1 VSARVETSDLAV
13 LERLVVP
20 AGRDIV
26 DVGCGGGALVRE
38 LTARGARVIG
48 VEISD
53 EQLASAIAHDAGSD
67 ARYLVGRAQAL
78 PLEDASADVV
88 VFMRSLHHVPA
99 ADLTRSLREARRVLR
114 PDGIV
119 YVAEPLA
126 EGDFFAL
133 TSLVEDELEAR
144 TAVQAALAEAQRAGL
159 HRALTVDYDMRVRIA
174 DHDAL
179 RHRMVTVD
187 PERAAIFD
195 AREREL
201 AEAFEGLGE
210 AGERPGERCFVAP
223 MRADVLRPRPS

>member
-1 VSARVETSDLAV
+1 MSARAQTSDLAV
-13 LERLVVP
+13 LERLLEP

-38 LTARGARVIG
+38 LSARGARVIG

-53 EQLASAIAHDAGSD
+53 EQLASAIAHDAGGD

-133 TSLVEDELEAR
+133 TRLVEDELDAR
-144 TAVQAALAEAQRAGL
+144 SAVQAALAAASRAGL
-159 HRALTVDYDMRVRIA
+159 HRALTIDYDVQVCIA

-179 RHRMVTVD
+179 RHRMVSVD

-201 AEAFEGLGE
+201 AEAFEELGE
-210 AGERPGERCFVAP
+210 AGEQPGERCFVAP

>member
-1 VSARVETSDLAV
+1 MSFREETSDLAV
-13 LERLVVP
+13 LERLVELP
-20 AGRDIV
+20 GRDIV
-26 DVGCGGGALVRE
+26 DVGCGGGALARE
-38 LTARGARVIG
+38 LRSRGAGVVG
-48 VEISD
+48 VEISE
-53 EQLASAIAHDAGSD
+53 EQLAPAIAHDGGSG
-67 ARYLVGRAQAL
+67 AKYLVGRAQVL
-78 PLEDASADVV
+78 PLEDASVDVV

-144 TAVQAALAEAQRAGL
+144 SAVQAALSESSRAGL
-159 HRALTVDYDMRVRIA
+159 QRSLTVDYDVRVRIA

-179 RHRMVTVD
+179 RHRMVSVD
-187 PERAAIFD
+187 SERAAIFD

-201 AEAFEGLGE
+201 AEALVELGE
-210 AGERPGERCFVAP
+210 AGEQPGERQFVAP
-223 MRADVLRPRPS
+223 MRADVLRPS

>member
-1 VSARVETSDLAV
+1 VSSRVQTSDLAV
-13 LERLVVP
+13 LARLVEL
-20 AGRDIV
+20 AGRDVV
-26 DVGCGGGALVRE
+26 DVGCGGGGLVRE
-38 LTARGARVIG
+38 LTARGARVVG
-48 VEISD
+48 VAISD
-53 EQLASAIAHDAGSD
+53 EQLAPAIAHDAGSD

-88 VFMRSLHHVPA
+88 VFMRSLHHVPT
-99 ADLTRSLREARRVLR
+99 ADLMRSLREARRVLQ
-114 PDGIV
+114 PDGIA

-144 TAVQAALAEAQRAGL
+144 TAVQAALGEPSRAGL
-159 HRALTVDYDMRVRIA
+159 HRALTVDYDVRVRIA
-174 DHDAL
+174 DHHAL
-179 RHRMVTVD
+179 RHRMVSVD

-210 AGERPGERCFVAP
+210 AGDQPGERCFVAP
-223 MRADVLRPRPS
+223 MRAEVLRLRPS

>member
-1 VSARVETSDLAV
+1 M
-13 LERLVVP
+13 LERLVEL

-38 LTARGARVIG
+38 LTGRGARVVG

-53 EQLASAIAHDAGSD
+53 EQLAPAIAHDAGSG
-67 ARYLVGRAQAL
+67 AQYRVGRAQAL
-78 PLEDASADVV
+78 PLEDASADTV

-133 TSLVEDELEAR
+133 TSLVEHELEAR
-144 TAVQAALAEAQRAGL
+144 TTVQAVLAKAQHAGL
-159 HRALTVDYDMRVRIA
+159 DRALTVDYDVRVRIA

-179 RHRMVTVD
+179 RHRMVSVD
-187 PERAAIFD
+187 PTRAAVFD

-201 AEAFEGLGE
+201 AEAFARLGE
-210 AGERPGERCFVAP
+210 AGEQPGERCFVAP
-223 MRADVLRPRPS
+223 MRADVLRPRRS